1 MTSYLSDNEQ
11 LDSSNYSAYKLPYAR
26 RKCKHIFNH
35 FRSSHGKASPNFCRG
50 GRPAYGKDSF
60 LVLRISRESTQTAR
74 I

>member
-11 LDSSNYSAYKLPYAR
+11 LDSSNYYAYKLPHAR
-26 RKCKHIFNH
+26 RKCKHIFLP
-35 FRSSHGKASPNFCRG
+35 FSQFPRQCFTQLLPG

-60 LVLRISRESTQTAR
+60 LVLRISRDSAQTAY